1 MKKCLLSFVFFLFF
15 SSSSFSE
22 VKLTKL
28 LDQLNSPWSLTI
40 VEEQTYLI
48 TEKSG
53 NLVLF
58 DKANNTRKNIKHN
71 LNILE
76 DGQGGLLDVLYHQGY
91 VYVSYSEDRGS
102 GTSSTS
108 AARAKFNK
116 SELNFTNIFQA
127 NPPINSGYHFGSRL
141 VIKGEHLYISAG
153 ERGGDSIAQDPS
165 KHPGS
170 IIRVYLDGTIPKDNP
185 KFKGKPNWLPEIYQ
199 IGIRNVQGM
208 ALSPIDNEVYMTNHG
223 ARGGDW
229 FGKVNFAGNYG
240 WDTLYWGGTKY
251 SGLAGGPKWLP
262 GFDKPITYYVPSI
275 ATSACLIYQGNEFP
289 EWNGHALIASLRE
302 QSLRKLEFNQNN
314 LLNETIIL
322 KKKIGR
328 IRDVKIDLSG
338 KVLLL
343 TDQGFLWSLSKK

>member
-58 DKANNTRKNIKHN
+58 NKANNTRKNIKHN

-141 VIKGEHLYISAG
+141 VIKGEHLYISVG

-185 KFKGKPNWLPEIYQ
+185 KFKGKDNWLPEIYQ